1 MNQPAEQVQTA
12 QTEKAPT
19 VQDVEKKFFSSD
31 NVEKGG
37 AYVNQVVELASAA
50 NIEPTLNFNPEEALP
65 EGYGLAVIPLTKR
78 VPERGNVVNGV
89 CIAAIPEIGTISE
102 AEGGQDWI
110 NKLVTD
116 ALIRNVSSAAKPK
129 EEGALTSLPLS
140 VHDFITTSRSSGL
153 AAFNEFASNYV
164 TALKKKGLKFMSK
177 VLLRQTLSSAAFAKQ
192 TFPRIDQTNWELVI
206 KSMIQHAQ
214 QAGIEQGVLK
224 MWLDNRN
231 SVEATTVELDLSD
244 LDNMVDG

>member
-12 QTEKAPT
+12 QNENAPT
-19 VQDVEKKFFSSD
+19 VQDIEKKYFSSD

-37 AYVNQVVELASAA
+37 AYVNQVVELAQAA
-50 NIEPTLNFNPEEALP
+50 KIEPTLNFDPNENLP

-78 VPERGNVVNGV
+78 VPDRGNVVNGV
-89 CIAAIPEIGTISE
+89 CIAAVPELETIAE

-116 ALIRNVSSAAKPK
+116 ALLRNVSMAAKPK

-192 TFPRIDQTNWELVI
+192 TFPRIDQGNWELVI
-206 KSMIQHAQ
+206 KSMIQHSN
-214 QAGIEQGVLK
+214 QAGIDVGVLK
-224 MWLDNRN
+224 MWLDTRN
-231 SVEATTVELDLSD
+231 QVEVSTVELDLSD
-244 LDNMVDG
+244 LDNMVDA